1 MKQQTLNSTAAN
13 EPKEIFSSKESSSYR
28 KEIVCIVAV
37 VKGVKCVHFT
47 SGIISGINS
56 NLWFPVM
63 NGDLFKTI
71 EDIMVINSLCNN
83 VTAVEII
90 MRNNDTSSDYNV
102 IFNALPVDDIENESV
117 ESRLQRAPNSM
128 ELTCIVEN
136 LCASLGVKLDETKTY
151 AQHAVDFESESKK
164 EYSDLIHLLHM
175 AHKRYTE
182 LEA

>member
-102 IFNALPVDDIENESV
+102 IFNALPVDDIKNESV

-128 ELTCIVEN
+128 ELTCIIEDF
-136 LCASLGVKLDETKTY
+136 CASLGVTIDETKTY
-151 AQHAVDFESESKK
+151 AQHAADFESESKE
-164 EYSDLIHLLHM
+164 EYSDLIYLLHI
-175 AHKRYTE
+175 AHKRYIE